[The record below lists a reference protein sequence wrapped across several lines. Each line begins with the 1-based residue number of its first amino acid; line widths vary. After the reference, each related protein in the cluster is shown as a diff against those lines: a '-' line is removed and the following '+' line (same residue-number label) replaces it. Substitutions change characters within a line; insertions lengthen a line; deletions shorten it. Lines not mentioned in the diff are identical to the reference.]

1 MIRVIKYS
9 SLAEYINSRKH
20 KKEECQ
26 YHRPTRPLIEI
37 AQLTRIKRGKAIFI
51 NSTKSKIRI

>member
-9 SLAEYINSRKH
+9 SLAEYIKSAKH

-26 YHRPTRPLIEI
+26 YHRPTTPLIEI
-37 AQLTRIKRGKAIFI
+37 AQLTRIKRGQAIII
-51 NSTKSKIRI
+51 NPGKSKIRL